1 MGLTRQQ
8 GPPTQAGQATEE
20 TMKEMRAI
28 KMELDVLTKTTV
40 QTRTTSLVTVVGPCR
55 RFRGR
60 ANSNGKKM
68 PVSIVLTPYCDH
80 QEAGMPKQVAQRI
93 LVSTCESGVNTIG
106 VWNLLTRVSQQYP
119 RRATSTKTDQMNIPN
134 GDTGFDEEVFSMKEL
149 KQDTRTWY
157 RAVNERGIQ
166 NISEIPYMLI
176 TELSKTSLRDR
187 WW

>member
-1 MGLTRQQ
+1 
-8 GPPTQAGQATEE
+8 
-20 TMKEMRAI
+20 
-28 KMELDVLTKTTV
+28 MELDVLTKTTV

-106 VWNLLTRVSQQYP
+106 VWNLLTR
-119 RRATSTKTDQMNIPN
+119 MNIPN